1 MSGKWPTSLFMV
13 TDRIANV
20 VRAAALLHANGQ
32 TTQRVIEATT
42 RLARAYGYEAV
53 VLPQWDLILLRFRA
67 LGADEH
73 TLWRDEA
80 VHVRPAGVDMNKVAK
95 TTHLIDRLSDLP
107 LPLSEEEVLHS
118 EQELRAIAA
127 LKPSSNMR
135 FILMAGLGASA
146 LGLIFGVTSH
156 LTLALIFFAAALGA
170 IVRRALAGEN
180 LFVQPL
186 VAATVAGLVGGA
198 SQHLFADAQLQFVD
212 ITPCMILVPGAHILN
227 ASLDLA
233 RGRLSLGLARLT
245 YCIMILLAICAGL
258 LVGLTMT
265 NGSLNDGML
274 SDQVPLWLDIVSA
287 GVAVAAFGAFF
298 SLPWR
303 VLIAPI
309 LVGMICHASRWFILE
324 NGGGVVLGALVA
336 CLIAGIITAILAR
349 YLKLP
354 FAALAFS
361 AVVSM
366 MPGIFVF
373 KLASGLIDV
382 YLAGSSATLPML
394 TNVVSNG
401 TATFLIVMAMTFG
414 LIVPKMLIDG
424 WLGARERNASLQSHR
439 L

>member
-1 MSGKWPTSLFMV
+1 MFGKWHTSLFMV
-13 TDRIANV
+13 TDQIANV

-53 VLPQWDLILLRFRA
+53 VLPQWDIILLRFRT

-80 VHVRPAGVDMNKVAK
+80 VHVRPTGVDMNKVAK
-95 TTHLIDRLSDLP
+95 TTQLIDRLSTLP
-107 LPLSEEEVLHS
+107 MPLSG
-118 EQELRAIAA
+118 QEILQVEKELNEIAA
-127 LKPSSNMR
+127 LKPSSNAR
-135 FILMAGLGASA
+135 FVLMAGLGASA

-156 LTLALIFFAAALGA
+156 LTLILIFFAAALGA
-170 IVRRALAGEN
+170 ILRRSLTGEN

-186 VAATVAGLVGGA
+186 VAAWVAGLVGGA
-198 SQHLFADAQLQFVD
+198 SQYLFTDTQVQFVD
-212 ITPCMILVPGAHILN
+212 ISPCMILVPGAHILN

-233 RGRLSLGLARLT
+233 RGRLSLGIARLV
-245 YCIMILLAICAGL
+245 YSLMILLAICAGL
-258 LVGLTMT
+258 LLGLTMT
-265 NGSLNDGML
+265 NGSLSDSLL
-274 SDQVPLWLDIVSA
+274 SNQVPLWLDIMSA
-287 GVAVAAFGAFF
+287 GIAVAAFGAFF

-303 VLIAPI
+303 VLVAPI
-309 LVGMICHASRWFILE
+309 LVGMICHASRWLILE
-324 NGGGVVLGALVA
+324 NGGGVVLGAFVA

-349 YLKLP
+349 SLKLP

-373 KLASGLIDV
+373 KLASGLVAV
-382 YLAGSSATLPML
+382 YRADSTVTLAML
-394 TNVVSNG
+394 TGIVSNG
-401 TATFLIVMAMTFG
+401 TAIFLIVMAMTLG

-424 WLGARERNASLQSHR
+424 WIASQEKKYPL
-439 L
+439 

>member
-1 MSGKWPTSLFMV
+1 MV

-20 VRAAALLHANGQ
+20 VQAAALLHANGQ

-53 VLPQWDLILLRFRA
+53 VLPQWDIILLRFRA
-67 LGADEH
+67 LGADAH
-73 TLWRDEA
+73 TLWRDET
-80 VHVRPAGVDMNKVAK
+80 VHIRPTGVDMNKVAK
-95 TTHLIDRLSDLP
+95 TTHLIDRLSTLP
-107 LPLSEEEVLHS
+107 LPLSEQDVLDS
-118 EQELRAIAA
+118 EQELSAITA
-127 LKPSSNMR
+127 LKPSSHVR
-135 FILMAGLGASA
+135 FVLMAGLGASA

-156 LTLALIFFAAALGA
+156 ITLTLIFFAAALGA
-170 IVRRALAGEN
+170 ILRRAVVGEN
-180 LFVQPL
+180 LFVPPL
-186 VAATVAGLVGGA
+186 IAASVAGLVGGA
-198 SQHLFADAQLQFVD
+198 AQHLLTDSQLQFVD

-233 RGRLSLGLARLT
+233 RGRLSLGIARLT
-245 YCIMILLAICAGL
+245 YCLMILLAICAGL
-258 LVGLTMT
+258 LMGLTVT
-265 NGSLNDGML
+265 NGSLTDGML
-274 SDQVPLWLDIVSA
+274 SAQVPLWLDILSA
-287 GVAVAAFGAFF
+287 GIAVAAFGAFF

-303 VLIAPI
+303 ILIAPI

-324 NGGGVVLGALVA
+324 NGGGVVLGAFVA
-336 CLIAGIITAILAR
+336 CLIAGIITAMLAR

-373 KLASGLIDV
+373 KLASGLVEV
-382 YLAGSSATLPML
+382 YRADSDASIAML

-424 WLGARERNASLQSHR
+424 WLGEREQKSPPQAGR